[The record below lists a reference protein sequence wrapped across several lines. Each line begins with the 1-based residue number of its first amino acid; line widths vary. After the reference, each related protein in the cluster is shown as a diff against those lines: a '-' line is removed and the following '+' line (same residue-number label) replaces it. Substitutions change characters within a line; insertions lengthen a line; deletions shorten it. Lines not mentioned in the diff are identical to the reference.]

1 MNDGLWIRFARRIF
15 GAAVLVVVA
24 SLAAATEPAKVT
36 ERVLVFGDSLAAAY
50 NIDPKEGWV
59 SLLAEKM
66 RPAGVEI
73 VNASISGETTAGGLS
88 RIRAD
93 LQRHKPTIVLLELG
107 ANDALRGL
115 PLKDTRANLEAI
127 VAACRKAGARV
138 IVVGIQIPPN
148 YGLDYATQFR
158 DLYPQLAT
166 SQKLGLV
173 PFLLDGI
180 ADKLENFQ
188 ADRLHPIAAVQPRI
202 VENVLP
208 ELRKAMNRANPH
220 R

>member
-1 MNDGLWIRFARRIF
+1 VNYRSHGCIVKRLF
-15 GAAVLVVVA
+15 GMAL
-24 SLAAATEPAKVT
+24 LAAALVAGAAEPTKVN
-36 ERVLVFGDSLAAAY
+36 ERILVFGDSLAAAY

-59 SLLAEKM
+59 NLLADKL
-66 RPAGVEI
+66 RPNGVEI

-93 LQRHKPTIVLLELG
+93 LKRHQPTIVLLELG

-115 PLKDTRANLEAI
+115 ALKDTRANLEAI
-127 VAACRKAGARV
+127 VAACRSAGARV
-138 IVVGIQIPPN
+138 ILVGIQIPPN
-148 YGLDYATQFR
+148 YGPDYATQFR
-158 DLYPQLAT
+158 DLYPQMAAR
-166 SQKLGLV
+166 QKLGLV
-173 PFLLDGI
+173 PFLLEGI
-180 ADKLENFQ
+180 ADKMENFQ

-208 ELRKAMNRANPH
+208 EIRKAMIRTNAH